1 MNFSAMTVSS
11 SSANNENKKKLNKI
25 KSTKATT
32 TDNKKEITRTTH
44 SDDLVKTPT
53 HRSNSPGVRLVG
65 CRIYD
70 SHNGKTCH
78 QCRQKTM
85 DFVAS
90 CNNSTEKKQCSI
102 HFCHRCLLN
111 RYGEKAEE
119 VALIHDWICPKC
131 RGICNCSFCMKK
143 RGHRPT
149 GNLVHTAKANGLSS
163 VSEMLNIKESDNLD
177 SKKASSK
184 KRKASNKESAV
195 SLVKKHREGDGFQTP
210 MNSEVQAESSK
221 MSCVG
226 RETRNSKLKRLR
238 ENNGNENVTAENK
251 DDKSLTLDTSPR
263 KRRISEQTLRGKE
276 KMYRR
281 DYGGRLIGKESDI
294 KIPKKDSQV
303 YSSNHSETE
312 VPSNVNIDDTVGKH
326 KPLAG
331 SHDCDKNNITEV
343 KSTDVEIPLPCGIIL
358 NSVAAIDMPAEDVGH
373 AFQFLEFCEAF
384 GQILNLRKGQSE
396 LFLRELVCGRSKR
409 RLHSSPIVQFHIQ
422 LLSVIQKDSGK
433 KNHYDRSLDEN
444 SWLQAIIKYVSESHF
459 SLEELHVGCFKMG
472 DYGYD
477 QLDCSKKLKL
487 LNFLCDEVLGTA
499 DFRGWI
505 DEQNSKLA
513 VRDKKVKEKALA
525 DKEKKNMERKKLQNE
540 IAKAVVMK
548 NGVPLSIS
556 EHAALVA
563 KIKLE
568 VAQTLGDTMEESE
581 VVEPRL
587 DAVRSEPICL
597 DGRGRRFWRLKCYSG
612 EMDILLQDFEE
623 GNLVTVKER
632 WHTFDIVQKAA
643 VEKYI
648 SSLRKL
654 AK

>member
-1 MNFSAMTVSS
+1 MTVSS
-11 SSANNENKKKLNKI
+11 SSANNVNKKKLNKT

-32 TDNKKEITRTTH
+32 TDNNKEITRTTH

-53 HRSNSPGVRLVG
+53 HRSKSPGVRLVG
-65 CRIYD
+65 RRIYD

-90 CNNSTEKKQCSI
+90 CNGTEKKQCSI

-119 VALIHDWICPKC
+119 VALLHDWICPKC

-149 GNLVHTAKANGLSS
+149 GNLVRTAKANGLSS

-177 SKKASSK
+177 SEKASSK

-195 SLVKKHREGDGFQTP
+195 SLVKKHQEGDGFQTP

-238 ENNGNENVTAENK
+238 DNDGNENVTGENK
-251 DDKSLTLDTSPR
+251 DDKSLTHNTSPR
-263 KRRISEQTLRGKE
+263 KHQISKETLRGKE

-281 DYGGRLIGKESDI
+281 DYGGRLIRKESDI
-294 KIPKKDSQV
+294 KIPKNNSQA
-303 YSSNHSETE
+303 YRSNHGEIE
-312 VPSNVNIDDTVGKH
+312 VPSNVNIDDTVTKH
-326 KPLAG
+326 KPVAG
-331 SHDCDKNNITEV
+331 SHNCDKKNITEV
-343 KSTDVEIPLPCGIIL
+343 KKKSIDVEIPLPRGIIL
-358 NSVAAIDMPAEDVGH
+358 NSVAAIDMLAEDVGH

-409 RLHSSPIVQFHIQ
+409 RLRSSPIVQFHIQ

-433 KNHYDRSLDEN
+433 KCHYDRSSDEN

-487 LNFLCDEVLGTA
+487 LNFLCDEALGTA
-499 DFRGWI
+499 DFRSWI
-505 DEQNSKLA
+505 DEQNSNLA
-513 VRDKKVKEKALA
+513 VRGKKVNEKALA
-525 DKEKKNMERKKLQNE
+525 EKEKKNMERKKLQNE

-556 EHAALVA
+556 EHAVLVT

-568 VAQTLGDTMEESE
+568 VAQILGDTMEESE
-581 VVEPRL
+581 VVLEEEPRL

-597 DGRGRRFWRLKCYSG
+597 DGCGRKFWRLKCYSG

-623 GNLVTVKER
+623 GNLVTVEER
-632 WHTFDIVQKAA
+632 WLTFDIEQKAT

-648 SSLRKL
+648 SSLRKV